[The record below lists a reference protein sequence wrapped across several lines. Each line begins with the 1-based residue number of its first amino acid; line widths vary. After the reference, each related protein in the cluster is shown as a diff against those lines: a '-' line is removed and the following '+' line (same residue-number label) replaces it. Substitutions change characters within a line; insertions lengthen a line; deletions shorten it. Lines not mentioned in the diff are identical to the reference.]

1 VFDFTTLFIGKKLDS
16 DTQYMPKKGCMHKLP
31 TGINDKHLHTVTFIS
46 GSHINKHVY
55 LFVISISFEFHFVS
69 LLSSVEGAI

>member
-1 VFDFTTLFIGKKLDS
+1 MFKLNYCIVYFTTLFIGKKLDS

-46 GSHINKHVY
+46 GSHI
-55 LFVISISFEFHFVS
+55 FHS
-69 LLSSVEGAI
+69 KTT